1 MKSSTEYPS
10 EHELEQQVET
20 LHKPLMILIALL
32 QGLALLYLHEAIEFE
47 FWPHGQMPWLFLLY
61 TLAIVTPTL
70 FLLSLSE
77 GRGRSL
83 AVYIIPFSMLAALVA
98 WYVGGQGVP
107 EHSHGYDKLAAP
119 FAFTLALASFKLLMY
134 AQQSAEGGPVS
145 YSQLFR
151 FSWRNFITLALSL
164 LFMLVFW
171 GILVL
176 WAQLFKVININFF
189 ESLFEERWFLYPALA
204 MAHGLGVIIFRE
216 QYKIIDT
223 ITRIQQALFKF
234 LLPILIIIAVMFL
247 IALPFTGLA
256 PLWETGNGSMLIL
269 WLQALTLFFVNA
281 VYQDEDH
288 QRPYPALMHRLIYF
302 GVALLPI
309 YGLISGYGLWLR
321 VAQYGWTVDRGWGV
335 LIWALLALFSL
346 GYLWGIARRRDNWI
360 ADLSWVNVR
369 MGLLFLALMLLVNSP
384 LLDFRKISANSQL
397 ARLDAGTTSY
407 ADFDVRYFQ
416 RSLAAPGYAALM
428 ALKQEDKAIE
438 SGLAARIVAAYS
450 NQSSELSEQDKSVL
464 KDQLVV
470 WPEENVVP
478 EDLYVELETWYEAQ
492 YWRRAEVHTVYLI
505 SGDFNQDNK
514 IDYLAILMTD
524 NTSSQILFSR
534 GDQRWQQH
542 NTNYIDLPKPELF
555 KQLLLDGDIQ
565 IARPEWG
572 IIKVGENI
580 IQVNETVIRH
590 KGIAR

>member
-1 MKSSTEYPS
+1 MNLSTEYQS
-10 EHELEQQVET
+10 EHELELQPEK

-32 QGLALLYLHEAIEFE
+32 QGLALLYLHEALEFE
-47 FWPHGQMPWLFLLY
+47 FWPHGQMDWLYLLY
-61 TLAIVTPTL
+61 TLAIVTPAL

-83 AVYIIPFSMLAALVA
+83 AVYIIPFSILAALVA
-98 WYVGGQGVP
+98 WYVGSQGVP
-107 EHSHGYDKLAAP
+107 EYRYGYDNLAFP
-119 FAFTLALASFKLLMY
+119 FAFTMALASFKLLMY

-164 LFMLVFW
+164 LFMLAFW

-176 WAQLFKVININFF
+176 WAQLFKVINITFF
-189 ESLFEERWFLYPALA
+189 ETLFEERWFLYPALA
-204 MAHGLGVIIFRE
+204 IAHGLGVVIFRE

-247 IALPFTGLA
+247 VALPFTGLA

-281 VYQDEDH
+281 VYQDEDR
-288 QRPYPALMHRLIYF
+288 QRPYPPLMHRLIYF

-309 YGLISGYGLWLR
+309 YSLISGYGLWLR
-321 VAQYGWTVDRGWGV
+321 LAQYGWTVDRGWGV
-335 LIWALLALFSL
+335 LIWALLALFSI

-384 LLDFRKISANSQL
+384 LLDFRKISVNSQL
-397 ARLDAGTTSY
+397 ARLDAGTSSY

-416 RSLAAPGYAALM
+416 RSLAAPGHAALM
-428 ALKQEDKAIE
+428 ALKQEDEAIE
-438 SGLAARIVAAYS
+438 SGLTARIVAAYS
-450 NQSSELSEQDKSVL
+450 NQSSELTDDDKSVL
-464 KDQLVV
+464 RDQLVV
-470 WPEENVVP
+470 WPEGSAVP
-478 EDLYVELETWYEAQ
+478 EDLYAEIDVWYEAQ
-492 YWRRAEVHTVYLI
+492 YWRRAEVHTVYLLT
-505 SGDFNQDNK
+505 GDFNHDSK
-514 IDYLAILMTD
+514 ADYLTILMNDHAST
-524 NTSSQILFSR
+524 QILFSKV
-534 GDQRWQQH
+534 DQSWDQH
-542 NTNYIDLPKPELF
+542 SINYIDLPKPELF
-555 KQLLLDGDIQ
+555 EQLLLDGKIQ
-565 IARPEWG
+565 TVSPEWD
-572 IIKVGENI
+572 IIKVGENT
-580 IQVNETVIRH
+580 IQVNEGVIR
-590 KGIAR
+590 